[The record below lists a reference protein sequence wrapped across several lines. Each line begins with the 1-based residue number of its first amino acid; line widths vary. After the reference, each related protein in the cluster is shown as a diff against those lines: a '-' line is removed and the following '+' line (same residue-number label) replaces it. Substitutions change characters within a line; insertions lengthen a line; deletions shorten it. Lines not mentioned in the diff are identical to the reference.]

1 MGVVT
6 TIEINS
12 PLNLIRS
19 VVVGNVF
26 SLKNHIET
34 TIKIKPQLKKIVVG
48 DVFHSKNHF
57 KTTIEIQPPFNL
69 LFL

>member
-19 VVVGNVF
+19 IVVGNVF
-26 SLKNHIET
+26 PLKNHFET
-34 TIKIKPQLKKIVVG
+34 TIKIKPQLKKNCSWGCIS
-48 DVFHSKNHF
+48 FEKSLRNHY
-57 KTTIEIQPPFNL
+57 
-69 LFL
+69 

>member
-19 VVVGNVF
+19 IVVGNVF
-26 SLKNHIET
+26 PLKNHFET

-57 KTTIEIQPPFNL
+57 ETTIEIQPPFNL
-69 LFL
+69 LF

>member
-19 VVVGNVF
+19 IVVGNVF
-26 SLKNHIET
+26 PLKNHFET
-34 TIKIKPQLKKIVVG
+34 TIKIKPQLKKNSSWGCIS
-48 DVFHSKNHF
+48 FENSLRNHY
-57 KTTIEIQPPFNL
+57 
-69 LFL
+69 

>member
-19 VVVGNVF
+19 IVVGNVF
-26 SLKNHIET
+26 PLKTHFET
-34 TIKIKPQLKKIVVG
+34 TIKIKPQLKKNSSWGCIS
-48 DVFHSKNHF
+48 FEKSLRNHY
-57 KTTIEIQPPFNL
+57 
-69 LFL
+69 